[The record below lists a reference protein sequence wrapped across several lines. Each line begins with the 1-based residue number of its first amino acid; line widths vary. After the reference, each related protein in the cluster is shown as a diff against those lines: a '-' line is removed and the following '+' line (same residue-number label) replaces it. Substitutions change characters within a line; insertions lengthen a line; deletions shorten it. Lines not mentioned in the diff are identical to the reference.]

1 MKMKIPFIGTLLI
14 LTLIS
19 VSTDA
24 GEFDCRVIYDE
35 FDSLMNKQ
43 FLINPSEYV
52 NTVKGRLS
60 RDDYFGKQKG
70 LFLLNEERKDL
81 GIAIIHTNNNTWGKL
96 LYKWEEPSDGD
107 APILILKE
115 VVLYRRVLDGTE
127 LRIFKNII
135 VKSSFTVDLD
145 SGKLG
150 TRESS
155 DLWFENVD
163 GKEMYLKAI
172 NGASVDFPME
182 SMCKKQRQNR
192 E

>member
-1 MKMKIPFIGTLLI
+1 MKIPFIGTLLI

-145 SGKLG
+145 SGNLG